1 MKTVLRITLH
11 LLVIY
16 LILSIESPLLRSFHI
31 RLYAPD
37 PGLALVAVAALTLP
51 FLQGLLTAALAG
63 LLQDGFAAGIPV
75 GTYVEIYLLVFLA
88 CSFTSTRLD
97 YRNPVLMSIV
107 LFCASILASLL
118 MFSFLAIFDRDFN
131 QFDLIW
137 RLSIPQALIT
147 APMGPILLYVS
158 SLIERILSKE
168 HRGSLR

>member
-1 MKTVLRITLH
+1 
-11 LLVIY
+11 VIY
-16 LILSIESPLLRSFHI
+16 LILSIESPLLRTFHI

-63 LLQDGFAAGIPV
+63 LLQDGFSGGIPV

-88 CSFTSTRLD
+88 CSLTSTRLE

-137 RLSIPQALIT
+137 RLAIPQALIT

-158 SLIERILSKE
+158 SLIERVLSRE